1 MIIDEKVEH
10 IVEKTLSIS
19 IAAYNVEEFLKNT
32 LDSLVAPEIMDDIE
46 VLIIDDGSK
55 DNTAAIGKEFV
66 DKYPNSFKVISK
78 PNGGYGST
86 INAAIDAATGQY
98 FKTLDGDDWYDTE
111 NLVRFVKDLKNM
123 SADLILTPFTMV
135 YEGTGEKQVISMER
149 KYQEKNIT
157 FEQLP
162 EALYSKILEYE
173 AVVLCDL
180 PASIRN
186 KILKFCYDQNKRT
199 YITPKISDIILN
211 GTERIHLFDTPLM
224 LSRNQGLT
232 IEQRFVK
239 RTMDIVFALLA
250 IVISSPF
257 LLVIA
262 VAIKLYDGGP
272 VFYKQERLTR
282 DRETFQII
290 KFRSMKVDSEKQGA
304 QLAKKDDDR
313 ITPVGKIIRR
323 THLDELPQ
331 IFNILKGEMSFVGP
345 RPERQEI
352 AEKYEE
358 IVPEFRFRLKVK
370 AGLTGY
376 AQVYGKYNT
385 TPYDKL
391 KLDLTYIQTYSA
403 WLDVKLM
410 LMTFKIM
417 FQKENTEGVD
427 EKQTTAIKKE
437 S

>member
-162 EALYSKILEYE
+162 EALYSKIKMHSVTYKT
-173 AVVLCDL
+173 
-180 PASIRN
+180 S
-186 KILKFCYDQNKRT
+186 ILKENNIRIGEHCFYTDIE
-199 YITPKISDIILN
+199 YISFPIVYVNDVNFLDYSIYQYRIGLEGQSVSDE
-211 GTERIHLFDTPLM
+211 GFRKHYKDHL
-224 LSRNQGLT
+224 R
-232 IEQRFVK
+232 V
-239 RTMDIVFALLA
+239 V
-250 IVISSPF
+250 
-257 LLVIA
+257 
-262 VAIKLYDGGP
+262 
-272 VFYKQERLTR
+272 
-282 DRETFQII
+282 
-290 KFRSMKVDSEKQGA
+290 
-304 QLAKKDDDR
+304 DR
-313 ITPVGKIIRR
+313 ILEFYTINKENGLSKEKA
-323 THLDELPQ
+323 TFL
-331 IFNILKGEMSFVGP
+331 FNILKALINTQYGIFFKLDNTEQTKH
-345 RPERQEI
+345 ELI
-352 AEKYEE
+352 A
-358 IVPEFRFRLKVK
+358 FD
-370 AGLTGY
+370 T
-376 AQVYGKYNT
+376 
-385 TPYDKL
+385 KL
-391 KLDLTYIQTYSA
+391 KQTNSMLYESA
-403 WLDVKLM
+403 KGKRVVFLRKLK
-410 LMTFKIM
+410 FKM
-417 FQKENTEGVD
+417 FGL
-427 EKQTTAIKKE
+427 IKNL

>member
-162 EALYSKILEYE
+162 EALYSKIKMHSVTYKT
-173 AVVLCDL
+173 
-180 PASIRN
+180 S
-186 KILKFCYDQNKRT
+186 ILKENNIRIGEHCFYTDIE
-199 YITPKISDIILN
+199 YISFPIVYVNDVNFLDYSIYQYRIGLEGQSVSDE
-211 GTERIHLFDTPLM
+211 GFRKHYKDHL
-224 LSRNQGLT
+224 R
-232 IEQRFVK
+232 V
-239 RTMDIVFALLA
+239 V
-250 IVISSPF
+250 
-257 LLVIA
+257 
-262 VAIKLYDGGP
+262 
-272 VFYKQERLTR
+272 
-282 DRETFQII
+282 
-290 KFRSMKVDSEKQGA
+290 
-304 QLAKKDDDR
+304 DR
-313 ITPVGKIIRR
+313 ILEFYTINKENGLSKEKA
-323 THLDELPQ
+323 TFL
-331 IFNILKGEMSFVGP
+331 FNILKALINTQYGIFFKLDNTEQTKH
-345 RPERQEI
+345 ELI
-352 AEKYEE
+352 A
-358 IVPEFRFRLKVK
+358 FD
-370 AGLTGY
+370 T
-376 AQVYGKYNT
+376 
-385 TPYDKL
+385 KL
-391 KLDLTYIQTYSA
+391 KQTNSMLYESA
-403 WLDVKLM
+403 KGKRVVLLRKPK
-410 LMTFKIM
+410 FKM
-417 FQKENTEGVD
+417 FGL
-427 EKQTTAIKKE
+427 IKNL

>member
-162 EALYSKILEYE
+162 EALYSKIKMHSVTYKT
-173 AVVLCDL
+173 
-180 PASIRN
+180 S
-186 KILKFCYDQNKRT
+186 ILKENNIRIGEHCFYTDIE
-199 YITPKISDIILN
+199 YISFPIVYVNDVNFLDYSIYQYRIGLEGQSVSDE
-211 GTERIHLFDTPLM
+211 GFRKH
-224 LSRNQGLT
+224 
-232 IEQRFVK
+232 
-239 RTMDIVFALLA
+239 
-250 IVISSPF
+250 
-257 LLVIA
+257 
-262 VAIKLYDGGP
+262 
-272 VFYKQERLTR
+272 YKDHIR
-282 DRETFQII
+282 
-290 KFRSMKVDSEKQGA
+290 VV
-304 QLAKKDDDR
+304 DR
-313 ITPVGKIIRR
+313 ILEFYTINKENGLSKEKA
-323 THLDELPQ
+323 TFL
-331 IFNILKGEMSFVGP
+331 FNILKALINTQYVIFFKLDNTEQTKH
-345 RPERQEI
+345 ELI
-352 AEKYEE
+352 A
-358 IVPEFRFRLKVK
+358 FD
-370 AGLTGY
+370 T
-376 AQVYGKYNT
+376 
-385 TPYDKL
+385 KL
-391 KLDLTYIQTYSA
+391 KQTNSMLYESA
-403 WLDVKLM
+403 KGKRVVLLRKLK
-410 LMTFKIM
+410 FKM
-417 FQKENTEGVD
+417 FGL
-427 EKQTTAIKKE
+427 IKNL

>member
-162 EALYSKILEYE
+162 EALYSKIKMHSVTYKT
-173 AVVLCDL
+173 
-180 PASIRN
+180 S
-186 KILKFCYDQNKRT
+186 ILKENNIRIGEHCFYTDIE
-199 YITPKISDIILN
+199 YISFPIVYVNDVNFLDYSIYQYRIGLEGQSVSDE
-211 GTERIHLFDTPLM
+211 GFRKHYKDHL
-224 LSRNQGLT
+224 R
-232 IEQRFVK
+232 V
-239 RTMDIVFALLA
+239 V
-250 IVISSPF
+250 
-257 LLVIA
+257 
-262 VAIKLYDGGP
+262 
-272 VFYKQERLTR
+272 
-282 DRETFQII
+282 
-290 KFRSMKVDSEKQGA
+290 
-304 QLAKKDDDR
+304 DR
-313 ITPVGKIIRR
+313 ILEFYTINKENGLSKEKS
-323 THLDELPQ
+323 TFL
-331 IFNILKGEMSFVGP
+331 FNILKALINTQYGIFFKLDNTEQTKH
-345 RPERQEI
+345 ELI
-352 AEKYEE
+352 A
-358 IVPEFRFRLKVK
+358 FD
-370 AGLTGY
+370 T
-376 AQVYGKYNT
+376 
-385 TPYDKL
+385 KL
-391 KLDLTYIQTYSA
+391 KQTNSMLYESA
-403 WLDVKLM
+403 KGKRVVLLRKLK
-410 LMTFKIM
+410 FKM
-417 FQKENTEGVD
+417 FGL
-427 EKQTTAIKKE
+427 IKNL

>member
-86 INAAIDAATGQY
+86 INAAIDAAPGQY

-162 EALYSKILEYE
+162 EALYSKIKMHSVTYKT
-173 AVVLCDL
+173 
-180 PASIRN
+180 S
-186 KILKFCYDQNKRT
+186 ILKENNIRIGEHCFYTDIE
-199 YITPKISDIILN
+199 YISFPIVYVNDVNFLDYSIYQYRIGLEGQSVSDE
-211 GTERIHLFDTPLM
+211 GFRKHYKDHL
-224 LSRNQGLT
+224 R
-232 IEQRFVK
+232 V
-239 RTMDIVFALLA
+239 V
-250 IVISSPF
+250 
-257 LLVIA
+257 
-262 VAIKLYDGGP
+262 
-272 VFYKQERLTR
+272 
-282 DRETFQII
+282 
-290 KFRSMKVDSEKQGA
+290 
-304 QLAKKDDDR
+304 DR
-313 ITPVGKIIRR
+313 ILEFYTINKENGLSKEKA
-323 THLDELPQ
+323 TFL
-331 IFNILKGEMSFVGP
+331 FNILKALINTQYGIFFKLDNTEQTKH
-345 RPERQEI
+345 ELI
-352 AEKYEE
+352 A
-358 IVPEFRFRLKVK
+358 FD
-370 AGLTGY
+370 T
-376 AQVYGKYNT
+376 
-385 TPYDKL
+385 KL
-391 KLDLTYIQTYSA
+391 KQTNSMLYESA
-403 WLDVKLM
+403 KGKRVVLLRKLK
-410 LMTFKIM
+410 FKM
-417 FQKENTEGVD
+417 FGL
-427 EKQTTAIKKE
+427 IKNL

>member
-162 EALYSKILEYE
+162 EALYSKIKMHSVTYKT
-173 AVVLCDL
+173 
-180 PASIRN
+180 S
-186 KILKFCYDQNKRT
+186 ILKENNIRIGEHCFYTDIE
-199 YITPKISDIILN
+199 YISFPIVYVNDVNFLDYSIYQYRIGLEGQSVSDE
-211 GTERIHLFDTPLM
+211 GFRKHYKDHL
-224 LSRNQGLT
+224 R
-232 IEQRFVK
+232 V
-239 RTMDIVFALLA
+239 V
-250 IVISSPF
+250 
-257 LLVIA
+257 
-262 VAIKLYDGGP
+262 
-272 VFYKQERLTR
+272 
-282 DRETFQII
+282 
-290 KFRSMKVDSEKQGA
+290 
-304 QLAKKDDDR
+304 DR
-313 ITPVGKIIRR
+313 ILEFYTINKENGLSKEKA
-323 THLDELPQ
+323 TFL
-331 IFNILKGEMSFVGP
+331 FNILKALINTQYGIFFKLDNTEQTKH
-345 RPERQEI
+345 ELI
-352 AEKYEE
+352 A
-358 IVPEFRFRLKVK
+358 FD
-370 AGLTGY
+370 T
-376 AQVYGKYNT
+376 
-385 TPYDKL
+385 KL
-391 KLDLTYIQTYSA
+391 KQTNSMLYESA
-403 WLDVKLM
+403 KGKRVVLLRKLK
-410 LMTFKIM
+410 FKM
-417 FQKENTEGVD
+417 F
-427 EKQTTAIKKE
+427 AFIKNL

>member
-162 EALYSKILEYE
+162 EALYSKIKMHSVTYKT
-173 AVVLCDL
+173 
-180 PASIRN
+180 S
-186 KILKFCYDQNKRT
+186 ILKENNIRIGEHCFYTDIEYISFPIVYVNDVNFLDYSIYQYRIGLEGQSVSDEGFRKR
-199 YITPKISDIILN
+199 YKY
-211 GTERIHLFDTPLM
+211 HL
-224 LSRNQGLT
+224 R
-232 IEQRFVK
+232 V
-239 RTMDIVFALLA
+239 V
-250 IVISSPF
+250 
-257 LLVIA
+257 
-262 VAIKLYDGGP
+262 
-272 VFYKQERLTR
+272 
-282 DRETFQII
+282 
-290 KFRSMKVDSEKQGA
+290 
-304 QLAKKDDDR
+304 DR
-313 ITPVGKIIRR
+313 ILEFYTINKENGLSKEKA
-323 THLDELPQ
+323 TFL
-331 IFNILKGEMSFVGP
+331 FNILKALINTQYGIFFKLDNTEQTKH
-345 RPERQEI
+345 ELI
-352 AEKYEE
+352 A
-358 IVPEFRFRLKVK
+358 FD
-370 AGLTGY
+370 T
-376 AQVYGKYNT
+376 
-385 TPYDKL
+385 KL
-391 KLDLTYIQTYSA
+391 KQTNSMLYESA
-403 WLDVKLM
+403 KGKRVVLLRKLK
-410 LMTFKIM
+410 FKM
-417 FQKENTEGVD
+417 FGL
-427 EKQTTAIKKE
+427 IKNL

>member
-86 INAAIDAATGQY
+86 INAEIDAATGQY

-162 EALYSKILEYE
+162 EALYSKIKMHSVTYKT
-173 AVVLCDL
+173 
-180 PASIRN
+180 S
-186 KILKFCYDQNKRT
+186 ILKENNIRIGEHCFYTDIE
-199 YITPKISDIILN
+199 YISFPIVYVNDVNFLDYSIYQYRIGLEGQSVSDE
-211 GTERIHLFDTPLM
+211 GFRKHYKDHL
-224 LSRNQGLT
+224 R
-232 IEQRFVK
+232 V
-239 RTMDIVFALLA
+239 V
-250 IVISSPF
+250 
-257 LLVIA
+257 
-262 VAIKLYDGGP
+262 
-272 VFYKQERLTR
+272 
-282 DRETFQII
+282 
-290 KFRSMKVDSEKQGA
+290 
-304 QLAKKDDDR
+304 DR
-313 ITPVGKIIRR
+313 ILEFYTINKENGLSKEKA
-323 THLDELPQ
+323 TFL
-331 IFNILKGEMSFVGP
+331 FNILKALINTQYGIFFKLDNTEQTKH
-345 RPERQEI
+345 ELI
-352 AEKYEE
+352 A
-358 IVPEFRFRLKVK
+358 FD
-370 AGLTGY
+370 T
-376 AQVYGKYNT
+376 
-385 TPYDKL
+385 KL
-391 KLDLTYIQTYSA
+391 KQTNSMLYESA
-403 WLDVKLM
+403 KGKRVVLLRKLK
-410 LMTFKIM
+410 FKM
-417 FQKENTEGVD
+417 FGL
-427 EKQTTAIKKE
+427 IKNL

>member
-1 MIIDEKVEH
+1 M
-10 IVEKTLSIS
+10 EKTLSIS

-162 EALYSKILEYE
+162 EALYSKIKMHSVTYKT
-173 AVVLCDL
+173 
-180 PASIRN
+180 S
-186 KILKFCYDQNKRT
+186 ILKENNIRIGEHCFYTDIE
-199 YITPKISDIILN
+199 YISFPIVYVNDVNFLDYSIYQYRIGLEGQSVSDE
-211 GTERIHLFDTPLM
+211 GFRKHYKDHL
-224 LSRNQGLT
+224 R
-232 IEQRFVK
+232 V
-239 RTMDIVFALLA
+239 V
-250 IVISSPF
+250 
-257 LLVIA
+257 
-262 VAIKLYDGGP
+262 
-272 VFYKQERLTR
+272 
-282 DRETFQII
+282 
-290 KFRSMKVDSEKQGA
+290 
-304 QLAKKDDDR
+304 DR
-313 ITPVGKIIRR
+313 ILEFYTINKENGLSKEKA
-323 THLDELPQ
+323 TFL
-331 IFNILKGEMSFVGP
+331 FNILKALINTQYGIFFKLDNTEQTKH
-345 RPERQEI
+345 ELI
-352 AEKYEE
+352 A
-358 IVPEFRFRLKVK
+358 FD
-370 AGLTGY
+370 T
-376 AQVYGKYNT
+376 
-385 TPYDKL
+385 KL
-391 KLDLTYIQTYSA
+391 KQTNPMLYESA
-403 WLDVKLM
+403 KGKRVVLLRKLK
-410 LMTFKIM
+410 FKM
-417 FQKENTEGVD
+417 FGL
-427 EKQTTAIKKE
+427 IKNL

>member
-162 EALYSKILEYE
+162 EALYSKIKMHSVTYKT
-173 AVVLCDL
+173 
-180 PASIRN
+180 S
-186 KILKFCYDQNKRT
+186 ILKENNIRIGEHCFYTDIE
-199 YITPKISDIILN
+199 YISFPIVYVNDVNFLDYSIYQYRICLEGQSVSD
-211 GTERIHLFDTPLM
+211 
-224 LSRNQGLT
+224 
-232 IEQRFVK
+232 
-239 RTMDIVFALLA
+239 
-250 IVISSPF
+250 
-257 LLVIA
+257 
-262 VAIKLYDGGP
+262 
-272 VFYKQERLTR
+272 
-282 DRETFQII
+282 
-290 KFRSMKVDSEKQGA
+290 
-304 QLAKKDDDR
+304 
-313 ITPVGKIIRR
+313 
-323 THLDELPQ
+323 
-331 IFNILKGEMSFVGP
+331 
-345 RPERQEI
+345 
-352 AEKYEE
+352 
-358 IVPEFRFRLKVK
+358 
-370 AGLTGY
+370 
-376 AQVYGKYNT
+376 
-385 TPYDKL
+385 
-391 KLDLTYIQTYSA
+391 
-403 WLDVKLM
+403 
-410 LMTFKIM
+410 
-417 FQKENTEGVD
+417 EGF
-427 EKQTTAIKKE
+427 
-437 S
+437 

>member
-162 EALYSKILEYE
+162 EALYSKIKMHSVTYKT
-173 AVVLCDL
+173 
-180 PASIRN
+180 S
-186 KILKFCYDQNKRT
+186 ILKENNIRIGEHCFYTDIE
-199 YITPKISDIILN
+199 YISFPIVYVNDVNFLDYSIYQY
-211 GTERIHLFDTPLM
+211 RIGLEGKSVGDEGFRKHYKDHL
-224 LSRNQGLT
+224 R
-232 IEQRFVK
+232 V
-239 RTMDIVFALLA
+239 V
-250 IVISSPF
+250 
-257 LLVIA
+257 
-262 VAIKLYDGGP
+262 
-272 VFYKQERLTR
+272 
-282 DRETFQII
+282 
-290 KFRSMKVDSEKQGA
+290 
-304 QLAKKDDDR
+304 DR
-313 ITPVGKIIRR
+313 ILEFYTINKENGLSKEKA
-323 THLDELPQ
+323 TFF
-331 IFNILKGEMSFVGP
+331 FNILKALINTQYGIFFKLDNTEQTKH
-345 RPERQEI
+345 ELI
-352 AEKYEE
+352 A
-358 IVPEFRFRLKVK
+358 FD
-370 AGLTGY
+370 T
-376 AQVYGKYNT
+376 
-385 TPYDKL
+385 KL
-391 KLDLTYIQTYSA
+391 KQTNSMLYESA
-403 WLDVKLM
+403 KGKRVVLLRKLK
-410 LMTFKIM
+410 FKM
-417 FQKENTEGVD
+417 FGL
-427 EKQTTAIKKE
+427 IKNL

>member
-46 VLIIDDGSK
+46 VLIIDDDSK

-162 EALYSKILEYE
+162 EALYSKIKMHSVTYKT
-173 AVVLCDL
+173 
-180 PASIRN
+180 S
-186 KILKFCYDQNKRT
+186 ILKENNIRIGEHCFYTDIE
-199 YITPKISDIILN
+199 YISFPIVYVNDVNFLDYSIYQYRIGLEGQSVSDE
-211 GTERIHLFDTPLM
+211 GFRKHYKDHL
-224 LSRNQGLT
+224 R
-232 IEQRFVK
+232 V
-239 RTMDIVFALLA
+239 V
-250 IVISSPF
+250 
-257 LLVIA
+257 
-262 VAIKLYDGGP
+262 
-272 VFYKQERLTR
+272 
-282 DRETFQII
+282 
-290 KFRSMKVDSEKQGA
+290 
-304 QLAKKDDDR
+304 DR
-313 ITPVGKIIRR
+313 ILEFYTINKENGLSKEKA
-323 THLDELPQ
+323 TFL
-331 IFNILKGEMSFVGP
+331 FNILKALINTQYGIFFKLDNTEQTKH
-345 RPERQEI
+345 ELI
-352 AEKYEE
+352 A
-358 IVPEFRFRLKVK
+358 FD
-370 AGLTGY
+370 T
-376 AQVYGKYNT
+376 
-385 TPYDKL
+385 KL
-391 KLDLTYIQTYSA
+391 KQTNSMLYESA
-403 WLDVKLM
+403 KGKRVVLLRKLK
-410 LMTFKIM
+410 FKM
-417 FQKENTEGVD
+417 FGL
-427 EKQTTAIKKE
+427 IKNL

>member
-135 YEGTGEKQVISMER
+135 YEGTGENQVISMER

-162 EALYSKILEYE
+162 EALYSKIKMHSVTYKT
-173 AVVLCDL
+173 
-180 PASIRN
+180 S
-186 KILKFCYDQNKRT
+186 ILKENNIRIGEHCFYTDIE
-199 YITPKISDIILN
+199 YISFPIVYVNDVNFLDYSIYQYRIGLEGQSVSDE
-211 GTERIHLFDTPLM
+211 GFRKHYKDHL
-224 LSRNQGLT
+224 R
-232 IEQRFVK
+232 V
-239 RTMDIVFALLA
+239 V
-250 IVISSPF
+250 
-257 LLVIA
+257 
-262 VAIKLYDGGP
+262 
-272 VFYKQERLTR
+272 
-282 DRETFQII
+282 
-290 KFRSMKVDSEKQGA
+290 
-304 QLAKKDDDR
+304 DR
-313 ITPVGKIIRR
+313 ILEFYTINKENGLSKEKA
-323 THLDELPQ
+323 TFL
-331 IFNILKGEMSFVGP
+331 FNILKALINTQYGIFFKLDNTEQTKH
-345 RPERQEI
+345 ELI
-352 AEKYEE
+352 A
-358 IVPEFRFRLKVK
+358 FD
-370 AGLTGY
+370 T
-376 AQVYGKYNT
+376 
-385 TPYDKL
+385 KL
-391 KLDLTYIQTYSA
+391 KQTNSMLYESA
-403 WLDVKLM
+403 KGKRVVLLRKLK
-410 LMTFKIM
+410 FKM
-417 FQKENTEGVD
+417 FGL
-427 EKQTTAIKKE
+427 IKNL

>member
-162 EALYSKILEYE
+162 EALYSKIKMHSVTYKT
-173 AVVLCDL
+173 
-180 PASIRN
+180 S
-186 KILKFCYDQNKRT
+186 ILKENNIRIGEHCFYTDIE
-199 YITPKISDIILN
+199 YISFPIVYVNDVNFLDYSIYQYRIGLEGQSVSDE
-211 GTERIHLFDTPLM
+211 GFRKHYKDHL
-224 LSRNQGLT
+224 R
-232 IEQRFVK
+232 V
-239 RTMDIVFALLA
+239 V
-250 IVISSPF
+250 
-257 LLVIA
+257 
-262 VAIKLYDGGP
+262 
-272 VFYKQERLTR
+272 
-282 DRETFQII
+282 
-290 KFRSMKVDSEKQGA
+290 
-304 QLAKKDDDR
+304 DR
-313 ITPVGKIIRR
+313 ILEFYTINKENGLSKEKA
-323 THLDELPQ
+323 TFL
-331 IFNILKGEMSFVGP
+331 FNILKSLINTQYGIFFKLDNTEQTKH
-345 RPERQEI
+345 ELI
-352 AEKYEE
+352 A
-358 IVPEFRFRLKVK
+358 FD
-370 AGLTGY
+370 T
-376 AQVYGKYNT
+376 
-385 TPYDKL
+385 KL
-391 KLDLTYIQTYSA
+391 KQTNSMLYESA
-403 WLDVKLM
+403 KGKRVVLLRKLK
-410 LMTFKIM
+410 FKM
-417 FQKENTEGVD
+417 FGL
-427 EKQTTAIKKE
+427 IKNL

>member
-1 MIIDEKVEH
+1 M
-10 IVEKTLSIS
+10 EKTLSIS

-162 EALYSKILEYE
+162 EALYSKIKMHSVTYKT
-173 AVVLCDL
+173 
-180 PASIRN
+180 S
-186 KILKFCYDQNKRT
+186 ILKENNICIGEHCFYTDIE
-199 YITPKISDIILN
+199 YISFPIVYVNDVNFLDYSIYQYRIGLEGQSVSDE
-211 GTERIHLFDTPLM
+211 GFRKHYKDHL
-224 LSRNQGLT
+224 R
-232 IEQRFVK
+232 V
-239 RTMDIVFALLA
+239 V
-250 IVISSPF
+250 
-257 LLVIA
+257 
-262 VAIKLYDGGP
+262 
-272 VFYKQERLTR
+272 
-282 DRETFQII
+282 
-290 KFRSMKVDSEKQGA
+290 
-304 QLAKKDDDR
+304 DR
-313 ITPVGKIIRR
+313 ILEFYTINKENGLSKEKA
-323 THLDELPQ
+323 TFL
-331 IFNILKGEMSFVGP
+331 FNILKALINTQYGIFFKLDNTEQTKH
-345 RPERQEI
+345 ELI
-352 AEKYEE
+352 A
-358 IVPEFRFRLKVK
+358 FD
-370 AGLTGY
+370 T
-376 AQVYGKYNT
+376 
-385 TPYDKL
+385 KL
-391 KLDLTYIQTYSA
+391 KQTNSMLYESA
-403 WLDVKLM
+403 KGKRVVLLRKLK
-410 LMTFKIM
+410 FKM
-417 FQKENTEGVD
+417 FGL
-427 EKQTTAIKKE
+427 IKNL

>member
-162 EALYSKILEYE
+162 EALYSKIKMHSVTYKT
-173 AVVLCDL
+173 
-180 PASIRN
+180 S
-186 KILKFCYDQNKRT
+186 ILKENNIRIGEHCFYTDIE
-199 YITPKISDIILN
+199 YISFPIVYVNDVNFLDYSIYQYRIGLEGQSVSDE
-211 GTERIHLFDTPLM
+211 GFRKHYKDHL
-224 LSRNQGLT
+224 R
-232 IEQRFVK
+232 V
-239 RTMDIVFALLA
+239 V
-250 IVISSPF
+250 
-257 LLVIA
+257 
-262 VAIKLYDGGP
+262 
-272 VFYKQERLTR
+272 
-282 DRETFQII
+282 
-290 KFRSMKVDSEKQGA
+290 
-304 QLAKKDDDR
+304 DR
-313 ITPVGKIIRR
+313 ILEFYTINKENGLSKEKA
-323 THLDELPQ
+323 TFL
-331 IFNILKGEMSFVGP
+331 FNILKALINTQYGIFFKLDNTEQTKH
-345 RPERQEI
+345 ELI
-352 AEKYEE
+352 AFDTKLKQTNSMLYESA
-358 IVPEFRFRLKVK
+358 KVK
-370 AGLTGY
+370 RVVLLR
-376 AQVYGKYNT
+376 
-385 TPYDKL
+385 KL
-391 KLDLTYIQTYSA
+391 K
-403 WLDVKLM
+403 
-410 LMTFKIM
+410 FKM
-417 FQKENTEGVD
+417 FGL
-427 EKQTTAIKKE
+427 IKNL

>member
-86 INAAIDAATGQY
+86 INAAIDAANGQY

-162 EALYSKILEYE
+162 EALYSKIKMHSVTYKT
-173 AVVLCDL
+173 
-180 PASIRN
+180 S
-186 KILKFCYDQNKRT
+186 ILKENNIRIGEHCFYTDIE
-199 YITPKISDIILN
+199 YISFPIVYVNDVNFLDYSIYQYRIGLEGQSVSDE
-211 GTERIHLFDTPLM
+211 GFRKHYKDHL
-224 LSRNQGLT
+224 R
-232 IEQRFVK
+232 V
-239 RTMDIVFALLA
+239 V
-250 IVISSPF
+250 
-257 LLVIA
+257 
-262 VAIKLYDGGP
+262 
-272 VFYKQERLTR
+272 
-282 DRETFQII
+282 
-290 KFRSMKVDSEKQGA
+290 
-304 QLAKKDDDR
+304 DR
-313 ITPVGKIIRR
+313 ILEFYTINKENGLSKEKA
-323 THLDELPQ
+323 TFL
-331 IFNILKGEMSFVGP
+331 FNILKALINTQYGIFFKLDNTEQTKH
-345 RPERQEI
+345 ELI
-352 AEKYEE
+352 A
-358 IVPEFRFRLKVK
+358 FD
-370 AGLTGY
+370 T
-376 AQVYGKYNT
+376 
-385 TPYDKL
+385 KL
-391 KLDLTYIQTYSA
+391 KQTNSMLYESA
-403 WLDVKLM
+403 KGKRVVLLRKLK
-410 LMTFKIM
+410 FKM
-417 FQKENTEGVD
+417 FGL
-427 EKQTTAIKKE
+427 IKNL

>member
-162 EALYSKILEYE
+162 EALYSKIKMHSVTYKT
-173 AVVLCDL
+173 
-180 PASIRN
+180 S
-186 KILKFCYDQNKRT
+186 ILKENNIRIGEHCFYTDIE
-199 YITPKISDIILN
+199 YISFPIVYVNDVNFLDYSIYQYRIGLEGQSVSDE
-211 GTERIHLFDTPLM
+211 GFRKHYKDHL
-224 LSRNQGLT
+224 R
-232 IEQRFVK
+232 V
-239 RTMDIVFALLA
+239 V
-250 IVISSPF
+250 
-257 LLVIA
+257 
-262 VAIKLYDGGP
+262 
-272 VFYKQERLTR
+272 
-282 DRETFQII
+282 
-290 KFRSMKVDSEKQGA
+290 
-304 QLAKKDDDR
+304 DR
-313 ITPVGKIIRR
+313 ILEFYTINKENGLSKEKA
-323 THLDELPQ
+323 TFL
-331 IFNILKGEMSFVGP
+331 FNILKALINTQYGIFFKLDNTEQTKH
-345 RPERQEI
+345 ELI
-352 AEKYEE
+352 A
-358 IVPEFRFRLKVK
+358 FD
-370 AGLTGY
+370 T
-376 AQVYGKYNT
+376 
-385 TPYDKL
+385 KL
-391 KLDLTYIQTYSA
+391 KQTNSTLYESA
-403 WLDVKLM
+403 KGKRVVLLRKLK
-410 LMTFKIM
+410 FKM
-417 FQKENTEGVD
+417 FGL
-427 EKQTTAIKKE
+427 IKNL

>member
-78 PNGGYGST
+78 PNGGYGFT

-162 EALYSKILEYE
+162 EALYSKIKMHSVTYKT
-173 AVVLCDL
+173 
-180 PASIRN
+180 S
-186 KILKFCYDQNKRT
+186 ILKENNIRIGEHCFYTDIEYISFPIVYVNDVNFLDYSIYQYRIGLEGQSVSDEGFRKHYKDHLRVVNRILEFYTINKE
-199 YITPKISDIILN
+199 N
-211 GTERIHLFDTPLM
+211 G
-224 LSRNQGLT
+224 LSKEKAT
-232 IEQRFVK
+232 
-239 RTMDIVFALLA
+239 
-250 IVISSPF
+250 F
-257 LLVIA
+257 L
-262 VAIKLYDGGP
+262 
-272 VFYKQERLTR
+272 
-282 DRETFQII
+282 
-290 KFRSMKVDSEKQGA
+290 
-304 QLAKKDDDR
+304 
-313 ITPVGKIIRR
+313 
-323 THLDELPQ
+323 
-331 IFNILKGEMSFVGP
+331 FNILKALINTQYGIFFKLDNTEQTKH
-345 RPERQEI
+345 ELI
-352 AEKYEE
+352 A
-358 IVPEFRFRLKVK
+358 FD
-370 AGLTGY
+370 T
-376 AQVYGKYNT
+376 
-385 TPYDKL
+385 KL
-391 KLDLTYIQTYSA
+391 KQTNSMLYESA
-403 WLDVKLM
+403 KGKRVVLLRKLK
-410 LMTFKIM
+410 FKM
-417 FQKENTEGVD
+417 FGL
-427 EKQTTAIKKE
+427 IKNL

>member
-162 EALYSKILEYE
+162 EALYSKIKMHSVTYKT
-173 AVVLCDL
+173 
-180 PASIRN
+180 S
-186 KILKFCYDQNKRT
+186 ILKENNIRIGEHCFYTDIE
-199 YITPKISDIILN
+199 YISFPIVYVNDVNFLDYSIYQYRIGLEGQSVSDE
-211 GTERIHLFDTPLM
+211 GFRKHYKDHL
-224 LSRNQGLT
+224 R
-232 IEQRFVK
+232 V
-239 RTMDIVFALLA
+239 V
-250 IVISSPF
+250 
-257 LLVIA
+257 
-262 VAIKLYDGGP
+262 
-272 VFYKQERLTR
+272 
-282 DRETFQII
+282 
-290 KFRSMKVDSEKQGA
+290 
-304 QLAKKDDDR
+304 DR
-313 ITPVGKIIRR
+313 ILEFYTINKENGLSKEKP
-323 THLDELPQ
+323 TFL
-331 IFNILKGEMSFVGP
+331 FNILKALINTQYGIFFKLDNTEQTKH
-345 RPERQEI
+345 ELI
-352 AEKYEE
+352 A
-358 IVPEFRFRLKVK
+358 FD
-370 AGLTGY
+370 T
-376 AQVYGKYNT
+376 
-385 TPYDKL
+385 KL
-391 KLDLTYIQTYSA
+391 KQTNSMLYESA
-403 WLDVKLM
+403 KGKRVVLLRKLK
-410 LMTFKIM
+410 FKM
-417 FQKENTEGVD
+417 FGL
-427 EKQTTAIKKE
+427 IKN
-437 S
+437 SS

>member
-46 VLIIDDGSK
+46 VLIIYDGSK
-55 DNTAAIGKEFV
+55 DNTASIGKEFV

-162 EALYSKILEYE
+162 EALYSKIKMHSVTYKT
-173 AVVLCDL
+173 
-180 PASIRN
+180 S
-186 KILKFCYDQNKRT
+186 ILKENNIRIGEHCFYTDIE
-199 YITPKISDIILN
+199 YISFPIVYVNDVNFLDYSIYQYRIGLEGQSVSDE
-211 GTERIHLFDTPLM
+211 GFRKHYKDHL
-224 LSRNQGLT
+224 R
-232 IEQRFVK
+232 V
-239 RTMDIVFALLA
+239 V
-250 IVISSPF
+250 
-257 LLVIA
+257 
-262 VAIKLYDGGP
+262 
-272 VFYKQERLTR
+272 
-282 DRETFQII
+282 
-290 KFRSMKVDSEKQGA
+290 
-304 QLAKKDDDR
+304 DR
-313 ITPVGKIIRR
+313 ILEFYTINKENGLSKEKA
-323 THLDELPQ
+323 TFL
-331 IFNILKGEMSFVGP
+331 FNILKALINTQYGIFFKLDNTEQTKH
-345 RPERQEI
+345 ELI
-352 AEKYEE
+352 A
-358 IVPEFRFRLKVK
+358 FD
-370 AGLTGY
+370 T
-376 AQVYGKYNT
+376 
-385 TPYDKL
+385 KL
-391 KLDLTYIQTYSA
+391 KQTNSMLYESA
-403 WLDVKLM
+403 KGKRVVLLRKLK
-410 LMTFKIM
+410 FKM
-417 FQKENTEGVD
+417 FGL
-427 EKQTTAIKKE
+427 IKNL